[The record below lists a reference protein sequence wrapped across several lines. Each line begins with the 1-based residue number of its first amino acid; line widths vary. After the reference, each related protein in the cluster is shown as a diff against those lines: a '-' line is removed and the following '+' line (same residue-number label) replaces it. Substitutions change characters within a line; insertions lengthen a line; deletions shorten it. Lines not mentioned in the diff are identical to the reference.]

1 MIGNIS
7 EVQLS
12 GISYAN
18 QPYFIFTTVLFGLAS
33 GSLVLT
39 AQYWGR
45 QELHAIRAILGL
57 MLRIGVIAG
66 VCMSIFVLTNAEYAM
81 SIFTNEPEVITY
93 GAKYLRIVGF
103 SYMFSG
109 FTGIYLMSM
118 RSTGNVFVSMC
129 IYGISFIL
137 NIILNSILI
146 FGLFG
151 MPRMEIE
158 GAATATLISR
168 IVESILTVIYMHLV
182 EKKLRFTLKDLFHKT
197 KVYWSSLIRYSVPVL
212 LSEVGWGVGI
222 AIQAAVIGR
231 LGVNAITATSY
242 INQVQQLVGII
253 IIGFGVGSGIVIG
266 NMIGEGKD
274 EEALHLSKMMI
285 RTALVLGTIIA
296 LAIILFRP
304 IAPNFIN
311 CSTETAN
318 MIKDMLYV
326 SAYMVFF
333 QSLSILTMAGI
344 LRGSGDTIFCTSLD
358 ILTLFVIKLG
368 LGILTAIILKWN
380 PVVVY
385 FILSS
390 DECMKALV
398 TVPRILRGKW
408 IHHTTVA

>member
-1 MIGNIS
+1 
-7 EVQLS
+7 
-12 GISYAN
+12 
-18 QPYFIFTTVLFGLAS
+18 
-33 GSLVLT
+33 
-39 AQYWGR
+39 
-45 QELHAIRAILGL
+45 
-57 MLRIGVIAG
+57 
-66 VCMSIFVLTNAEYAM
+66 
-81 SIFTNEPEVITY
+81 
-93 GAKYLRIVGF
+93 
-103 SYMFSG
+103 
-109 FTGIYLMSM
+109 
-118 RSTGNVFVSMC
+118 
-129 IYGISFIL
+129 
-137 NIILNSILI
+137 NSILI

-168 IVESILTVIYMHLV
+168 IVESILTVAYMHLV

-222 AIQAAVIGR
+222 AIQAAIIGR

-285 RTALVLGTIIA
+285 RTALVLGAIIA

-311 CSTETAN
+311 CSTETAS

-344 LRGSGDTIFCTSLD
+344 LRGSGDTIFCTTLD

-368 LGILTAIILKWN
+368 LGVLTAIILKWN

-408 IHHTTVA
+408 IHHTTVV